1 MKAYEYQVKVDQ
13 NGKLILPDQ
22 IKNILPK
29 NETVRILF
37 LVDEAKDKKLKSVTS
52 DIASQE
58 YSYSLLQSDEA
69 VYDDF

>member
-1 MKAYEYQVKVDQ
+1 MKAFEYLVKVDQ

-22 IKNILPK
+22 IKHILPK

-37 LVDEAKDKKLKSVTS
+37 LVDEAKDKKIKSMST
-52 DIASQE
+52 DPNAQE
-58 YSYSLLQSDEA
+58 FSYSLLQNDEA

>member
-1 MKAYEYQVKVDQ
+1 MKAYEYQVQVDQ
-13 NGKLILPDQ
+13 NGRLLLPDQ

-37 LVDEAKDKKLKSVTS
+37 LVDEAKDKKLKSMTS
-52 DIASQE
+52 DPNSQE
-58 YSYSLLQSDEA
+58 FSYSLLQNDEA

>member
-1 MKAYEYQVKVDQ
+1 MKAYEYLVKVDP

-37 LVDEAKDKKLKSVTS
+37 LVDEAKDKKIKAVTS

>member
-1 MKAYEYQVKVDQ
+1 MKAYEYHVKVDQ

-22 IKNILPK
+22 IKNVLPK

-37 LVDEAKDKKLKSVTS
+37 LIEEAKDKKIKAITS
-52 DIASQE
+52 DVAEQE
-58 YSYSLLQSDEA
+58 YSYSLMQDDEA

>member
-1 MKAYEYQVKVDQ
+1 MKAYEYQVQVDQ
-13 NGKLILPDQ
+13 NGRLLLPDQ

-37 LVDEAKDKKLKSVTS
+37 LVDEAKDKKLKSLTS
-52 DIASQE
+52 DPNSQE
-58 YSYSLLQSDEA
+58 FSYSLLQNDEA